1 MQLSR
6 GTRALRCESG
16 QALVEFALVFPIF
29 MLMLFG
35 LIDVGRLVY
44 TNSAVS
50 QAAREGA
57 RLAAAEV
64 AWVGLPAT
72 TPGCVV
78 DPSGIDASNPG
89 AHVCPPSTAA
99 LEANVLEAVNRM
111 TVGMDQVTT
120 VYLSC
125 NGGDAK
131 TDPAPSG
138 NWTDSSGGNGCI
150 LANGSPAGS
159 EGDLVSVRITYEYR
173 ALTPIISSLLG
184 PIPLSGSATMV
195 IN

>member
-6 GTRALRCESG
+6 GTRALRCKSG

-78 DPSGIDASNPG
+78 DPSGIDASDPG

-131 TDPAPSG
+131 RIRHPPATGPTRRAAMAASWRTDRRPDRKG
-138 NWTDSSGGNGCI
+138 TW
-150 LANGSPAGS
+150 SPYAS
-159 EGDLVSVRITYEYR
+159 RTSI
-173 ALTPIISSLLG
+173 G
-184 PIPLSGSATMV
+184 P
-195 IN
+195 